1 MFKIKKRTAILVNNS
16 KKDLRVIQ
24 HKDLFING
32 LKKIFSKEPS
42 ALGYKND
49 IEKLINETDIKDEDF
64 LYLTELSLLKIA
76 RSKDDIRIISSY
88 LYSMPNLIKLLK
100 GNDIEKKEQDI
111 MKDLFYLSKCIIHQ
125 KFSENHIITR
135 FGEIGTTA
143 YIILKGNAN
152 VLLKN
157 FKILNITK
165 YDYLYYLANLIR
177 YNEYGLLNEAINEN
191 FYTFPIDIEESF
203 KNDDIFK
210 TKEKSHNYTEEFP
223 FIKNS
228 NENIF
233 PFFNKLETDQSA
245 LKNSILKNE
254 TKTNIKLNINY
265 VENILYKKA
274 FKITEARLLKLFN
287 LKKIPIDNLHCSS
300 KIYIDR
306 LKILPDDFKFHIND
320 KIKKEIEE
328 EERKL
333 NEERNK
339 KEKKEEFNENTFHYF
354 KIYSYSKSPIV
365 MNKGAF
371 FGELALIQ
379 ENSLRTATIIT
390 SKDCD
395 MTIITKKT
403 FNNCLRKGAAV
414 YIKKLLLFFI
424 NLPIFRGIS
433 DYFFYN
439 KYYSYLSKKIMT
451 RGNILVNQGESP
463 KGFIILYSGTYNIRS
478 KISLNSLTNLIL
490 HLIKINLDTKIEDNS
505 DTQKYRN
512 LLKKITK
519 LSEKTQFLINENKKF
534 AKFYNNEM
542 NIRVTELS
550 SPDII
555 GIKEYVNEKGLYSFT
570 IEARSTENIYYILDN
585 KLLSAILH
593 KNQQI
598 KQNEEE
604 FSEKKVNVMINRLII
619 LRNCLVQYFF
629 NNKDEKINNII
640 SKELDIINDIKIKQ
654 KSSLKSK
661 TSEYNIKID
670 KKEPEKRNKK
680 IFIENEPKPK
690 NFSYNLMDTS
700 NNNTSKNKNIITP
713 LSTSKLPKTSS
724 HINKKIVYYK
734 VKEVN
739 KLSQTRYKTVREK
752 RYILEP
758 KKSQNIKDNIQKFNK
773 TYKESFYKREEFF
786 RIKYNLNDRNKLKMK
801 FPRFSSSL
809 NSHPQNMKSAGIILN
824 DVVLEEL
831 NEKIQN
837 DLLLNNNSNSYSAN
851 NTKSSKFI
859 NPLSAKSNLKNKNER
874 LISPLTPT
882 NFNKRIF
889 QNKYKY
895 LRRSGTQSLFNRML
909 RIKPKSINNI
919 LNNKT
924 NEDSKTNKTNFI
936 SNKTSLNILNIKKI
950 FSPLEMSLQKYKA
963 NIDNNKLK
971 KNKENHKDK
980 TNKFKSNK
988 LYTNNIIYK
997 IKQYYNNCKKEKNDN
1012 ISTK

>member
-1 MFKIKKRTAILVNNS
+1 
-16 KKDLRVIQ
+16 
-24 HKDLFING
+24 
-32 LKKIFSKEPS
+32 
-42 ALGYKND
+42 
-49 IEKLINETDIKDEDF
+49 
-64 LYLTELSLLKIA
+64 
-76 RSKDDIRIISSY
+76 
-88 LYSMPNLIKLLK
+88 
-100 GNDIEKKEQDI
+100 
-111 MKDLFYLSKCIIHQ
+111 
-125 KFSENHIITR
+125 
-135 FGEIGTTA
+135 
-143 YIILKGNAN
+143 
-152 VLLKN
+152 
-157 FKILNITK
+157 
-165 YDYLYYLANLIR
+165 
-177 YNEYGLLNEAINEN
+177 
-191 FYTFPIDIEESF
+191 
-203 KNDDIFK
+203 
-210 TKEKSHNYTEEFP
+210 
-223 FIKNS
+223 
-228 NENIF
+228 
-233 PFFNKLETDQSA
+233 
-245 LKNSILKNE
+245 
-254 TKTNIKLNINY
+254 
-265 VENILYKKA
+265 
-274 FKITEARLLKLFN
+274 
-287 LKKIPIDNLHCSS
+287 
-300 KIYIDR
+300 
-306 LKILPDDFKFHIND
+306 
-320 KIKKEIEE
+320 
-328 EERKL
+328 
-333 NEERNK
+333 
-339 KEKKEEFNENTFHYF
+339 
-354 KIYSYSKSPIV
+354 

-670 KKEPEKRNKK
+670 KK
-680 IFIENEPKPK
+680 
-690 NFSYNLMDTS
+690 
-700 NNNTSKNKNIITP
+700 ITW
-713 LSTSKLPKTSS
+713 
-724 HINKKIVYYK
+724 
-734 VKEVN
+734 
-739 KLSQTRYKTVREK
+739 
-752 RYILEP
+752 
-758 KKSQNIKDNIQKFNK
+758 
-773 TYKESFYKREEFF
+773 
-786 RIKYNLNDRNKLKMK
+786 
-801 FPRFSSSL
+801 
-809 NSHPQNMKSAGIILN
+809 
-824 DVVLEEL
+824 
-831 NEKIQN
+831 
-837 DLLLNNNSNSYSAN
+837 
-851 NTKSSKFI
+851 
-859 NPLSAKSNLKNKNER
+859 
-874 LISPLTPT
+874 
-882 NFNKRIF
+882 
-889 QNKYKY
+889 
-895 LRRSGTQSLFNRML
+895 
-909 RIKPKSINNI
+909 
-919 LNNKT
+919 
-924 NEDSKTNKTNFI
+924 
-936 SNKTSLNILNIKKI
+936 
-950 FSPLEMSLQKYKA
+950 
-963 NIDNNKLK
+963 
-971 KNKENHKDK
+971 
-980 TNKFKSNK
+980 
-988 LYTNNIIYK
+988 
-997 IKQYYNNCKKEKNDN
+997 
-1012 ISTK
+1012 